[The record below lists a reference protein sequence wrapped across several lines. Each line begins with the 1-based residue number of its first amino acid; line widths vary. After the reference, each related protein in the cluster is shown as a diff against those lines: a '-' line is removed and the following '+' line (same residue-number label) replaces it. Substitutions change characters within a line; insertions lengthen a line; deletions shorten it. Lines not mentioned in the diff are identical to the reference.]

1 MEGRISIITLGVK
14 DLDRSIK
21 FYKEG
26 LGLDTSAEYGAEIAF
41 FKTAGTCLA
50 LYPLDKLAEEF
61 PDRAVSIGNAQ
72 GSPVTLAHNTRSK
85 DEVELVLAQAEA
97 AGGTIIK
104 PAQLVFWGGFSGYF
118 QDPDGHLWEVAYA
131 DSWQFNDD
139 GSLVIE

>member
-1 MEGRISIITLGVK
+1 MEGRISIITLGVS

-26 LGLDTSAEYGAEIAF
+26 MGLETSAEYGAEIAF

-85 DEVELVLAQAEA
+85 EEVEQVLAQAEA
-97 AGGTIIK
+97 AGGTIVK

>member
-50 LYPLDKLAEEF
+50 LYPLDKLAKEF

-72 GSPVTLAHNTRSK
+72 GSPITLAHNTRSK
-85 DEVELVLAQAEA
+85 DEVEQVLAQAEA

>member
-26 LGLDTSAEYGAEIAF
+26 LGLATSADYGAEIAF

-61 PDRAVSIGNAQ
+61 PDNAVSIGNAK
-72 GSPVTLAHNTRSK
+72 GSPITLAHNTRSK
-85 DEVELVLAQAEA
+85 DEVEQVLAQAEA
-97 AGGTIIK
+97 AGGIIVK

-139 GSLVIE
+139 GSLVID